1 MSSNNFL
8 VLREYYS
15 LNISAFQPH
24 HQRAREDGTRPNTSN
39 NTDSFSLEDSTMVP
53 SSFEVP
59 CCSTFT
65 PAKKSKP
72 LIYPENKND
81 PTNVEGTA
89 TKMIP
94 PMWKGLQLI
103 TWHLSGKTFLTTT
116 FQNVKNLIIQS
127 WRTSTQ
133 AKYKLAQEKWH

>member
-8 VLREYYS
+8 VLGEYYS
-15 LNISAFQPH
+15 LNISVFKPH
-24 HQRAREDGTRPNTSN
+24 HQRAREDGTRPNTAN
-39 NTDSFSLEDSTMVP
+39 NIDSFSLEDSTMVP

-94 PMWKGLQLI
+94 PMWKGLQ
-103 TWHLSGKTFLTTT
+103 
-116 FQNVKNLIIQS
+116 QN
-127 WRTSTQ
+127 
-133 AKYKLAQEKWH
+133 